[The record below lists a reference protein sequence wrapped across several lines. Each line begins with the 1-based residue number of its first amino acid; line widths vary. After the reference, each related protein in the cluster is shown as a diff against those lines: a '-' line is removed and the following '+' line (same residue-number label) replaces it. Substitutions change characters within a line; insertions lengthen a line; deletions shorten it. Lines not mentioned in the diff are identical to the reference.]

1 MRTEQR
7 VSRLGLLSHLAI
19 PFDLNG
25 QKVTVN
31 TSPGGV
37 KVSLKLSEL
46 GKYIARYYLS
56 KIGVA
61 AALVEA
67 LFDIK
72 FGMSSTLNYNYEKFK
87 TSGLSGLVQSTLCS
101 MACVQLDGVTWKPT
115 GMLTAFSKGK
125 GEKSRPLRS
134 LVLAVKAALN
144 VTPKSK
150 YVPLGGQLVIK
161 YCCQYEEFEDRIDI
175 MFMDVN
181 IKGGLKYTANVDVSL
196 SASLPFFSAPVPHGV
211 FDGQTQPGS
220 LPLHGKS
227 TIKGLSVKDNI
238 GTFGFS
244 YDRRRGQVAFLSNL
258 SREYLP
264 LLVMLVIL
272 FFMKMAETP
281 DLMLSWD
288 DV

>member
-87 TSGLSGLVQSTLCS
+87 TSGLSGLVQGTLCA

-196 SASLPFFSAPVPHGV
+196 SASLPFCAAWGVRWPDPAREPSPARQIYNKRFVRQGQYRHIRLLLRSPSGAGRVPE
-211 FDGQTQPGS
+211 QSQPGI
-220 LPLHGKS
+220 PPAAGH
-227 TIKGLSVKDNI
+227 
-238 GTFGFS
+238 
-244 YDRRRGQVAFLSNL
+244 
-258 SREYLP
+258 P
-264 LLVMLVIL
+264 LLH
-272 FFMKMAETP
+272 EDGGNPGP
-281 DLMLSWD
+281 DVVLG
-288 DV
+288 